1 MIKFNIFVVY
11 EGRTVDITVQKQE
24 VDGTLLEI
32 VQVAG
37 GPEGGTSVDR
47 AFNAFLESVLG
58 KHVIEAFKKSYVED
72 YLIFTR
78 EFEFKKRSS
87 GHPETKKI
95 RIRIPLQFEKV
106 VEKTCGIKISKA
118 LEISEHKELVT
129 YNDKTKKMNFEPSKF
144 KDFFKEAVD
153 GTIRHIDGVLSKQ
166 ECSDLRD
173 IIIVGGFSESEVLKN
188 ALKEAFG
195 LYNLRMPS
203 EPGLAVLAGA
213 VYHGHLPSVVSV
225 RLLECIIKCMFC
237 IATSF
242 QSM

>member
-1 MIKFNIFVVY
+1 MKYNIFVVY
-11 EGRTVDITVQKQE
+11 EGGTFDITVQRQKL
-24 VDGTLLEI
+24 DGTLEEI
-32 VQVAG
+32 VPVTG

-47 AFNAFLESVLG
+47 AFHTFLESVFG
-58 KHVIEAFKKSYVED
+58 KHIIEAFKNSCVED

-87 GHPETKKI
+87 GHPQTKKI

-106 VEKTCGIKISKA
+106 VKKTCGIKISEA

-153 GTIRHIDGVLSKQ
+153 GTIKHIDGVLSKQ

-195 LYNLRMPS
+195 SYNLRIPS

-225 RLLECIIKCMFC
+225 RLMIISKNVL
-237 IATSF
+237 
-242 QSM
+242 